1 MTVSY
6 VRIGGVAEDIPKDF
20 VTRSRALLESIP
32 KYVDDIEKM
41 NRHNKIFKMR
51 TEGITA
57 ISAEDA
63 IDWGFT
69 GPVLRAAGVPY
80 DIRKWFPNYDY
91 DKFEFDIPVGDRG
104 DVYDRYLVRIEEI
117 HQSLRIIKQA
127 LENLPEGLVQIED
140 RRISLPP
147 KKGVYSNIED
157 LMNHFEL
164 IQDGILPPIGEVYSY
179 WEAANGE
186 LGFYLISDGSK
197 RPYRLRCRG
206 PCFYIFQAFNHLVR
220 GGYLSDAVAALGSFN
235 IIAGELEK

>member
-1 MTVSY
+1 M
-6 VRIGGVAEDIPKDF
+6 
-20 VTRSRALLESIP
+20 
-32 KYVDDIEKM
+32 DDIEKM

-69 GPVLRAAGVPY
+69 GPTLRAAGVPY
-80 DIRKWFPNYDY
+80 DVRKWFPNYDY
-91 DKFEFDIPVGDRG
+91 DKFEFDIPVGERG

-117 HQSLRIIKQA
+117 RQSLRIIKQA
-127 LENLPEGLVQIED
+127 IENLPEGPWQIDD

-186 LGFYLISDGSK
+186 LGFYLVSDGSK
-197 RPYRLRCRG
+197 ASVPPALPWRMLLHFPGVQPHGEGRLPFRCR
-206 PCFYIFQAFNHLVR
+206 R
-220 GGYLSDAVAALGSFN
+220 GARFVEYRRR
-235 IIAGELEK
+235 

>member
-1 MTVSY
+1 ML
-6 VRIGGVAEDIPKDF
+6 F
-20 VTRSRALLESIP
+20 RS
-32 KYVDDIEKM
+32 
-41 NRHNKIFKMR
+41 
-51 TEGITA
+51 
-57 ISAEDA
+57 
-63 IDWGFT
+63 
-69 GPVLRAAGVPY
+69 
-80 DIRKWFPNYDY
+80 
-91 DKFEFDIPVGDRG
+91 

-127 LENLPEGLVQIED
+127 VENLPGGLVNVDD

-164 IQDGILPPIGEVYSY
+164 IQDGILPPTGEVYSY

-206 PCFYIFQAFNHLVR
+206 ACFYIFQAFNHMVK
-220 GGYLSDAVAALGSFN
+220 GGYLSDAVAALGSLN
-235 IIAGELEK
+235 IVAGELEK

>member
-1 MTVSY
+1 
-6 VRIGGVAEDIPKDF
+6 
-20 VTRSRALLESIP
+20 
-32 KYVDDIEKM
+32 
-41 NRHNKIFKMR
+41 
-51 TEGITA
+51 
-57 ISAEDA
+57 
-63 IDWGFT
+63 
-69 GPVLRAAGVPY
+69 VLRAAGVPY

-91 DKFEFDIPVGDRG
+91 DKFEFDVPIGEHG

-117 HQSLRIIKQA
+117 RQSLRIIKQA
-127 LENLPEGLVQIED
+127 LENLPEGPVQIDD

-186 LGFYLISDGSK
+186 LGFYLISDGGK

-206 PCFYIFQAFNHLVR
+206 ACFYVFQAFNRMVK
-220 GGYLSDAVAALGSFN
+220 GGYLSDAVAALGSLN
-235 IIAGELEK
+235 VVAGELEK